1 MASSHNVELEAAKF
15 LHKLI
20 QDSKDEPA
28 KLATK
33 LYVILQH
40 MKSSGK
46 EHSMPYQVISR
57 AMETVIN
64 QHGLDIEALKSSR
77 LPLSGGAQTGSS
89 QAVGVSKDSKTG
101 LAENEMSNMDPF
113 STSRP
118 PVGPSSTGQDYYQG
132 STTHRSSQSFDH
144 ESPSSLDSRS
154 ANSQSQERRD
164 TANWDKQVNRKDG
177 KKATTKRKR
186 GDTSIPTEPH
196 LDSPQHLD
204 TRNAIVNTRKGKINK
219 VEPPA
224 GFPIKGG
231 ENANFNI
238 APSSGQMEHFTSFS
252 GSMRPLLRAKQEG
265 QNLTEKQ
272 LDLTNTSNS
281 MSRAPNAKHPEEMEV
296 SSTHNAL
303 AQQQAAPVPLT
314 HDTMGVWNQ
323 SKAGFPFDKSQ
334 VPRFSSN
341 VVVPSNMTAEIQMQ
355 QSTSPSPGSSSF
367 GKIQGGVPVTSS
379 SYQVAEPRFSSPMQ
393 YSGAMPSTGK
403 VSEHDGGNTNIL
415 ADANKIFQAG
425 RQNSAL
431 EMSMLRSAAVR
442 DTGKTPVHLASGS
455 PGMPFKEQQ
464 LKQLRAQCLVFLAF
478 RNGLM
483 PKKLHLEIA
492 LGNVF
497 PKEGGSTDG
506 PRKEFI
512 DHKGKTQFS
521 NEPNSI
527 SDSTTPYGRLNNE
540 RETDKMLPGAS
551 STGKFLETDSLS
563 KETENPNMEEKNG
576 PPPDLFVLAEDRKHL
591 LASQKPESETQTLE
605 TTASP
610 ACLTM
615 TSQQPESSGARSGLP
630 VSNPVENM
638 ENGHL
643 QVGRANQTSSLMGM
657 NKQNS
662 DVISWTGVGNQ
673 NEVSRGLLPASA
685 GQPELVSERN
695 NNAPGQFPNLG
706 SSSALGSQ
714 HTDNHP
720 TSFSFGDRWKP
731 ISGIGN
737 DHHSASASKD
747 AHMMPKHVSHG
758 QVKEDNRTDLPPSP
772 KYTMSEKWIMAKQKK
787 KLLDEQNWTLKQL
800 KARQKIAT
808 CFHKLKEN
816 VSSSEDISAKTKS
829 VIELKKLQLFELQRR
844 LRSEFLNDFFKPINT
859 EMDHLRNCKKF
870 RHGRRIKQL
879 EKFEQKMKEER
890 QKRIRERQKEFFGEI
905 EVHKERLD
913 DAFKIK
919 RERWKVF
926 NKYAKEFHKRK
937 ERIHREKIDRIQRE
951 KINLLKINDV
961 EGYLRMVQDAKSDR
975 VKQLLKETE
984 KYLQK
989 LGSKLRDAKAVAS
1002 QFELDMDESGSGGAT
1017 EKSEPSC
1024 ENEDESDQA
1033 KHYMESNEKYY
1044 LMAHSIKENIAK
1056 QPSILNGGKLREY
1069 QMNGLRW
1076 LVSLYN
1082 NHLNGILADEMGLG
1096 KTVQVISLICYLMET
1111 KNDRGPFLVV
1121 VPSSVLPGWES
1132 EINFWAPSIL
1142 GIVYAGPPEERRR
1155 LFKERIVQRKFNVL
1169 LTTYEYLMNKHD
1181 RPKLSKLHWHY
1192 IIIDEGHRIKNAS
1205 CKLNA
1210 ELKHYQSSHRL
1221 LLTGTPLQNNLE
1233 ELWALLNFLLPNIF
1247 NSSEDFSQWFNK
1259 PFESSGDSTADQALL
1274 SEEENLLIINRL
1286 HQVLRPFVL
1295 RRLKHKVENEL
1306 PEKIERL
1313 VRCEASAY
1321 QKLLMKRVE
1330 DNLGTIGN
1338 SKARSVHNSVMELRN
1353 ICNHPYLSQLHAE
1366 EVDTYIPK
1374 HYLPPIIRLCGKL
1387 EMLDR
1392 LLPKLKATDHRVLF
1406 FSTMT
1411 RLLDVMEEYLNG
1423 KQYRYLRLDG
1433 HTSGGDRGT
1442 LIDMFNKPD
1451 SPFFIFLL
1459 SIRAGGVGVNLQA
1472 ADTVI
1477 IFDTDWNPQVDLQ
1490 AQARAHRI
1498 GQKRDV
1504 LVLRFETVQTVEEQV
1519 RAAAE
1524 HKLGV
1529 ANQSITAGF
1538 FDNNTSAE
1546 DRREYLESLLR
1557 ECKKEEAAPVLDD
1570 DALNDLLARS
1580 EPEID
1585 VFETIDKRR
1594 REEEMAT
1601 WRKLAC
1607 VQGMDGSETLPP
1619 LPSRLV
1625 TDDDLK
1631 EFCEVMKVYE
1641 VPKTGEVSNVGVKRK
1656 GGALG
1661 GLDTQRYGRGKRARE
1676 VRSYEEQWTE
1686 EEFEKLC
1693 QADSPDSPTKSKEEF
1708 MESNLPKDDSGSVVA
1723 VCKTELPAPLPPHL
1737 PLPSVELPQIQQSKE
1752 VTPPAKRGR
1761 GRPKRATLD
1770 QSPSA
1775 MALTA
1780 PSGTVKVDTGLQR
1793 GMVSSPVTNSG
1804 PDSSPSSVNVQ
1815 GIGGIVQPN
1824 SIVASPSSQPSAPKP
1839 SVTPGSQTT
1848 IVSLSAS
1855 TQVRGQGRKTQSG
1868 LEAPRRRGKKQVT
1881 QSPGVSGG
1889 LAGSDPKQNEVSQ
1902 NTSVNPLE
1910 NQAIGMSET
1919 VSCTS
1924 AVQHPDSLPGS
1935 VPLQGANGTDH
1946 QVGGA
1951 MALTSQP
1958 TLPSPSVAPS
1968 SQSSPSP
1975 SVPVQTKGQN
1985 RKAQSGAGAQRR
1997 RGKKQVPVSPAVPD
2011 VLDAQ
2016 DLKPNLQP
2024 QVKPGDLSVSKDS
2037 AARSKQEADGLPG
2050 QNLNST
2056 EESVNLAEAKQTS
2069 SSSMIHET
2077 ALRTLGPATGESLNV
2092 IACNA
2097 TVTKEALPES
2107 CSSKPKNDK
2116 VSGNEGAAIPAEV
2129 NKSQSLED
2137 RACPAIA
2144 TSITAAPA
2152 HTPLTDSFPSSTAVE
2167 NTSETKYDV
2176 AKIAPSS
2183 QSTPSYHS
2191 VPLASQSI
2199 TPCPSESLEV
2209 KRQGRKTSSRAEAPR
2224 RRGRKQALV
2233 LPAVSD
2239 GPAGQDPK
2247 LNSQLQNASA
2257 VTMGSK
2263 SVAPR
2268 SKQGTDG
2275 QELTNAIQAQTSQVH
2290 LASSLVGHDPK
2301 RKEQSGYS
2309 AHNRQPTNSTSALDS
2324 AAGSSDKSS
2333 ALGRIQTADVNDV
2346 ARVMKEVFSGTI
2358 LSKAKIPET
2367 FGREG
2372 RVAPCVPLSSKI
2384 PVDTAKSQCLED
2396 KSCPTLPTLETAAH
2410 ALDLTGTDAQGER
2423 DKTPAL
2429 NETHVPI
2436 TNMDQP
2442 ESKTTVG
2449 SIKELKGSKQLSVDG
2464 TTRVSKTVFQTVSP
2478 DVDVTASSIGAC
2490 GSEVSSSLVFLSSV
2504 EHPQVIGGNKT
2515 ESLSGESPKSSSV
2528 DLSDNKC
2535 PTISM
2540 NTDNASLHLGLTPPV
2555 PEGPVESGVVGP
2567 PAMIDSENKIE
2578 PCVKEHPTSPPCNA
2592 ASLECAPLIPKDSD
2606 DVSNHSK
2613 DTSPISASP
2622 DRSAVIP
2629 DIPEMTETNA
2639 VDKTEPSS
2647 RESRESSPHDNVS
2660 TTFENVCPGESAPM
2674 SVGLEDSE
2682 LPGMAENDSGEM
2694 VESASKGCPK
2704 SSPVDISHEIS
2715 TTITTIPN
2723 IVFGGGCIDK
2733 VDVPCTESEA
2743 ANCSGEGNFLNPE
2756 ISSKADDFEV
2766 TLGSADV
2773 ASGHNTM
2780 HDIPTEK
2787 GILELRTDVI
2797 EDGSIDVCNMEVV
2810 PSEGD
2815 QMNVSCV
2822 GCYPSEKVSDTS
2834 LPASSLLT
2842 VGEINDSSDRGQV
2855 DSYVAQENPK
2865 SSGAAL
2871 VVSQDD
2877 GFVSGDRSEILQS
2890 SSLVEE
2896 EPVGGT
2902 SVKCQK
2908 SSSSSSE
2915 ERKDSVTEKDVILSE
2930 ELIPKNLDVP
2940 LSLITQEENIEG
2952 SSEERPS
2959 CSSILL
2965 DDSKG
2970 PGALTVV
2977 QIDLS
2982 QVCETLRENVVSEGM
2997 DPPSSSLVTGEGTTE
3012 EISKK
3017 NQVCRSVPV
3026 EEPEVSRAERDARI
3040 DSSQVDGILPQMV
3053 VTDNLGSPL
3062 SSLVTEEGKIGD
3074 SLAKCV
3080 IGSPVQMKEEDKI
3093 DGISM
3098 KRLSGNSDLL
3108 GESQGSDAEMDVSQ
3122 ARGFLTETESVIVP
3136 SSSAAVKEGKIKC
3149 SSERGPVNRSIVL
3162 EETSEDLVTDNV
3174 VVSRVGVFVPKNMLE
3189 AAVQPLSTLTKEQ
3202 EKTECSSEK
3211 DQDGSSVQLDEP
3223 NGKEDEMDHQME
3235 TPRYSEDLPDC
3246 IVSESVDL
3254 EEKIQGLSEK
3264 DPVSSLAPQVES
3276 KVSEPEMVDHLDAS
3290 KVGVMLLEE
3299 AISENV
3305 DLPASSME
3313 TEGKE
3318 VVGPSEGKVGCSVME
3333 EGSKTPVAEMVP
3345 QVNASDACESVQEIV
3360 SENMDLPLVTSTIVG
3375 DSVEGSSDAVPTGSS
3390 KSPEGLE
3397 SEAKIVEGFQV
3408 CGTLPG
3414 NVSEN
3419 LDQLPVTLAI
3429 GGDNVEGLSEAGP
3442 IDNSNSLEESKSE
3455 AKIVDA
3461 SLVCGTLPGNV
3472 SENLDQLPVTLAIG
3486 GNSVEGLSDARPIDS
3501 SKSLEESESEAK
3513 IIDAFEVCG
3522 TLPVDVF
3529 ENLDQLPVTFAIRG
3543 DSVEGLSEAGPMDS
3557 SKSLEES
3564 KCEAK
3569 VGDASQVAGT
3579 MQENVSEN
3587 MDQSEAPLT
3596 MGGDSVEAL
3605 PEAGPAGSSKSPGE
3619 SKCEAKVGDASQ
3631 VCGSIPE
3638 TVFGNPDQALVTLAK
3653 EGGHV
3658 KGLSEAGPAGSSKL
3672 PELESET
3679 EVVDDSQ
3686 VCAPMPETVPEAG
3699 VGGDVEG
3706 LSEAGP
3712 AGISKLPELESE
3724 TKVGDD
3730 SQVCAPMPETV
3741 PEAKVG
3747 DDVEGLSEAGPAGSS
3762 KSPELESEAKVGDD
3776 SQVCASVPET
3786 VPENPDQPQ
3795 VNLVVGDDHVE
3806 CLSEAEPVGSS
3817 KAPEELESEDK
3828 VGDASRGCV
3837 ATPENMSES
3846 MDQPPVILAMGG
3858 DGIEA
3863 LSDVGPVGSS
3873 KSPEESETEAKAGG
3887 ASQVCGTMPENES
3900 ENMDFEPS
3908 STAQEGQTVE
3918 SSSEKPGG
3926 SSMAQPEV
3934 E

>member
-57 AMETVIN
+57 AMETVIS

-196 LDSPQHLD
+196 LDNPQHLD

-265 QNLTEKQ
+265 QNLIEKQ

-281 MSRAPNAKHPEEMEV
+281 MSRAPNAKLPEEMEV

-355 QSTSPSPGSSSF
+355 QLTSPSPGSSSF

-576 PPPDLFVLAEDRKHL
+576 PPPDLFVLAEEKKHL
-591 LASQKPESETQTLE
+591 LVSQKPESETQTLE

-643 QVGRANQTSSLMGM
+643 QVGRVNQTSSLMGM

-662 DVISWTGVGNQ
+662 EIISWTGVGNQ

-1002 QFELDMDESGSGGAT
+1002 QFEHDMDESGSGGAT

-1607 VQGMDGSETLPP
+1607 VQGMDSSETLPP

-1708 MESNLPKDDSGSVVA
+1708 LESNLPKDDSGSVVA

-1770 QSPSA
+1770 QSPTA

-1793 GMVSSPVTNSG
+1793 GVVSSPVTNSG

-1824 SIVASPSSQPSAPKP
+1824 NIVASPSSQPTAPKP

-1848 IVSLSAS
+1848 IVSPSAS

-1868 LEAPRRRGKKQVT
+1868 LEAPRRRGKKQVP

-2024 QVKPGDLSVSKDS
+2024 QDKPGDLSVSKDS

-2056 EESVNLAEAKQTS
+2056 EESVNSTEAKQTI

-2137 RACPAIA
+2137 KACPAIA

-2183 QSTPSYHS
+2183 QSTPLYHS

-2209 KRQGRKTSSRAEAPR
+2209 KRQGRKTSNRAEAPR
-2224 RRGRKQALV
+2224 RRGRKQAPV

-2372 RVAPCVPLSSKI
+2372 RVAPCIPLSSKI

-2410 ALDLTGTDAQGER
+2410 ALDLTGTDAKGER

-2442 ESKTTVG
+2442 ESKTAVG

-2464 TTRVSKTVFQTVSP
+2464 TTRVSKTVFQPVSP

-2490 GSEVSSSLVFLSSV
+2490 GSEVGSSLVFSSSV

-2647 RESRESSPHDNVS
+2647 KESRESSPHDNVS
-2660 TTFENVCPGESAPM
+2660 TTFEIVCPGESAPM

-2682 LPGMAENDSGEM
+2682 LPGMAENDTGEM

-2743 ANCSGEGNFLNPE
+2743 ANCSGEGNFLNSE
-2756 ISSKADDFEV
+2756 ISLKADDFEV

-2797 EDGSIDVCNMEVV
+2797 EDGSIDVCNVEVV

-2822 GCYPSEKVSDTS
+2822 GCYPSAKVSDTS

-2855 DSYVAQENPK
+2855 DSYVSQENPK

-2896 EPVGGT
+2896 EPVGGA
-2902 SVKCQK
+2902 SVKCQN

-2982 QVCETLRENVVSEGM
+2982 QVCETLQENVVSEGM
-2997 DPPSSSLVTGEGTTE
+2997 DPPSSSLVTGEEPTE

-3053 VTDNLGSPL
+3053 VDNLGSPL

-3074 SLAKCV
+3074 SLVKCV

-3093 DGISM
+3093 DGISI
-3098 KRLSGNSDLL
+3098 KCLSGNSDLL
-3108 GESQGSDAEMDVSQ
+3108 GDSQGSDAEMDVSQ
-3122 ARGFLTETESVIVP
+3122 ARGFLTDTESVIVP
-3136 SSSAAVKEGKIKC
+3136 SSSAAVKEGKIEC

-3223 NGKEDEMDHQME
+3223 NGKEDEMDQME
-3235 TPRYSEDLPDC
+3235 TPRYSGDLPDC

-3264 DPVSSLAPQVES
+3264 DPVSSLAPQLES
-3276 KVSEPEMVDHLDAS
+3276 KVS
-3290 KVGVMLLEE
+3290 
-3299 AISENV
+3299 
-3305 DLPASSME
+3305 
-3313 TEGKE
+3313 
-3318 VVGPSEGKVGCSVME
+3318 
-3333 EGSKTPVAEMVP
+3333 
-3345 QVNASDACESVQEIV
+3345 
-3360 SENMDLPLVTSTIVG
+3360 
-3375 DSVEGSSDAVPTGSS
+3375 
-3390 KSPEGLE
+3390 
-3397 SEAKIVEGFQV
+3397 
-3408 CGTLPG
+3408 GT
-3414 NVSEN
+3414 
-3419 LDQLPVTLAI
+3419 
-3429 GGDNVEGLSEAGP
+3429 
-3442 IDNSNSLEESKSE
+3442 
-3455 AKIVDA
+3455 
-3461 SLVCGTLPGNV
+3461 
-3472 SENLDQLPVTLAIG
+3472 
-3486 GNSVEGLSDARPIDS
+3486 
-3501 SKSLEESESEAK
+3501 
-3513 IIDAFEVCG
+3513 
-3522 TLPVDVF
+3522 
-3529 ENLDQLPVTFAIRG
+3529 
-3543 DSVEGLSEAGPMDS
+3543 
-3557 SKSLEES
+3557 
-3564 KCEAK
+3564 
-3569 VGDASQVAGT
+3569 
-3579 MQENVSEN
+3579 
-3587 MDQSEAPLT
+3587 
-3596 MGGDSVEAL
+3596 
-3605 PEAGPAGSSKSPGE
+3605 
-3619 SKCEAKVGDASQ
+3619 
-3631 VCGSIPE
+3631 
-3638 TVFGNPDQALVTLAK
+3638 
-3653 EGGHV
+3653 
-3658 KGLSEAGPAGSSKL
+3658 
-3672 PELESET
+3672 
-3679 EVVDDSQ
+3679 
-3686 VCAPMPETVPEAG
+3686 
-3699 VGGDVEG
+3699 
-3706 LSEAGP
+3706 
-3712 AGISKLPELESE
+3712 
-3724 TKVGDD
+3724 
-3730 SQVCAPMPETV
+3730 
-3741 PEAKVG
+3741 
-3747 DDVEGLSEAGPAGSS
+3747 
-3762 KSPELESEAKVGDD
+3762 
-3776 SQVCASVPET
+3776 
-3786 VPENPDQPQ
+3786 
-3795 VNLVVGDDHVE
+3795 
-3806 CLSEAEPVGSS
+3806 
-3817 KAPEELESEDK
+3817 
-3828 VGDASRGCV
+3828 
-3837 ATPENMSES
+3837 
-3846 MDQPPVILAMGG
+3846 
-3858 DGIEA
+3858 
-3863 LSDVGPVGSS
+3863 
-3873 KSPEESETEAKAGG
+3873 
-3887 ASQVCGTMPENES
+3887 
-3900 ENMDFEPS
+3900 
-3908 STAQEGQTVE
+3908 
-3918 SSSEKPGG
+3918 
-3926 SSMAQPEV
+3926 
-3934 E
+3934 

>member
-118 PVGPSSTGQDYYQG
+118 PVGPSSTGHDYYQG

-186 GDTSIPTEPH
+186 GDEPH
-196 LDSPQHLD
+196 LDNPQHLD

-219 VEPPA
+219 VEPSA

-265 QNLTEKQ
+265 QNLIEKQ

-281 MSRAPNAKHPEEMEV
+281 MSRTPNAKHPEEMEV

-379 SYQVAEPRFSSPMQ
+379 SYQVAEPGFSSPMQ
-393 YSGAMPSTGK
+393 YSGTMPSTGK

-442 DTGKTPVHLASGS
+442 DTGKTPVHLSPGS

-497 PKEGGSTDG
+497 PKEGGSTEG

-521 NEPNSI
+521 NEQNSI
-527 SDSTTPYGRLNNE
+527 SDSTTPYGRLNSE
-540 RETDKMLPGAS
+540 RETDKILPGAS
-551 STGKFLETDSLS
+551 STGKFLETESLS
-563 KETENPNMEEKNG
+563 KETENPKMEEKNG
-576 PPPDLFVLAEDRKHL
+576 PPPDLFVLAEERKHL

-662 DVISWTGVGNQ
+662 EIISWTGVGNQ

-747 AHMMPKHVSHG
+747 THMMPKHVSHG
-758 QVKEDNRTDLPPSP
+758 QVREDNHTDLPPSP

-787 KLLDEQNWTLKQL
+787 KLLDEQNWTLKQQ

-913 DAFKIK
+913 DVFKIK

-1002 QFELDMDESGSGGAT
+1002 QFEHDMDESGSGGAIG
-1017 EKSEPSC
+1017 KSEPSF

-1044 LMAHSIKENIAK
+1044 LMAHSIKENIAE
-1056 QPSILNGGKLREY
+1056 QPSSLNGGKLREY

-1181 RPKLSKLHWHY
+1181 RPKLSKIHWHY

-1295 RRLKHKVENEL
+1295 RRLKHKVENQL

-1607 VQGMDGSETLPP
+1607 VQGMDISETLPP

-1641 VPKTGEVSNVGVKRK
+1641 VPKTGEVSNVGIKRK

-1708 MESNLPKDDSGSVVA
+1708 MESNLPKDESGSVVA

-1770 QSPSA
+1770 QSPTA

-1824 SIVASPSSQPSAPKP
+1824 SIVASPSSQPTAPKP

-1848 IVSLSAS
+1848 IVSPSASTQAS
-1855 TQVRGQGRKTQSG
+1855 TQVRGQGRKSQSG
-1868 LEAPRRRGKKQVT
+1868 LEAPRRRGKKQVP

-1935 VPLQGANGTDH
+1935 VPLQGANDTDH

-1958 TLPSPSVAPS
+1958 TLPSPSVTPS
-1968 SQSSPSP
+1968 SQSSPFP

-1997 RGKKQVPVSPAVPD
+1997 RGKKQAPVSPAVPD

-2024 QVKPGDLSVSKDS
+2024 QDKPGDLSVSKDS
-2037 AARSKQEADGLPG
+2037 AVRSKQEADGLPG

-2056 EESVNLAEAKQTS
+2056 AESVNLAEAKQTT
-2069 SSSMIHET
+2069 SSSMTHGT
-2077 ALRTLGPATGESLNV
+2077 ALRTLGPATGEGLNV

-2097 TVTKEALPES
+2097 TVTKEALAES

-2137 RACPAIA
+2137 KACPAIA
-2144 TSITAAPA
+2144 TSITAGPA

-2176 AKIAPSS
+2176 AKIAPGS

-2199 TPCPSESLEV
+2199 NPCPSESVEV
-2209 KRQGRKTSSRAEAPR
+2209 KRQGRKTSNRAEAPR
-2224 RRGRKQALV
+2224 RRGRKQAPV

-2309 AHNRQPTNSTSALDS
+2309 AHNRQPTNSSSALDS
-2324 AAGSSDKSS
+2324 APGSSDKSS

-2346 ARVMKEVFSGTI
+2346 ARVMKEVFSGTC

-2410 ALDLTGTDAQGER
+2410 LLDLTGTDAKGER

-2464 TTRVSKTVFQTVSP
+2464 TTRVSKTVFQTESP

-2490 GSEVSSSLVFLSSV
+2490 GSEVSSSLVFSSSV

-2540 NTDNASLHLGLTPPV
+2540 NTDNASLHLGLTPPA

-2578 PCVKEHPTSPPCNA
+2578 PCDKEHPTSPPCIA
-2592 ASLECAPLIPKDSD
+2592 ASLDCPPLIPKDSD

-2622 DRSAVIP
+2622 DRSAVTP
-2629 DIPEMTETNA
+2629 DITEMTETNA

-2647 RESRESSPHDNVS
+2647 KESRESSPRENVSTTFENVCGPPLIPKDSDDVSNHSKDTSPISASPDRSAVTPDITEMTETNAVDKTEPSSKESQESSPRDNLS

-2694 VESASKGCPK
+2694 VESASKGYPK
-2704 SSPVDISHEIS
+2704 SSSVDISHEIS

-2733 VDVPCTESEA
+2733 VDVPFTESEA
-2743 ANCSGEGNFLNPE
+2743 ANCSGEGNFSNPE
-2756 ISSKADDFEV
+2756 ISSKADDFKV

-2815 QMNVSCV
+2815 QMNVSHV

-2842 VGEINDSSDRGQV
+2842 VGEIDDSSDRGQV

-2877 GFVSGDRSEILQS
+2877 GFVSGDRSEILES

-2896 EPVGGT
+2896 EPVGGA
-2902 SVKCQK
+2902 SVKCQN

-2940 LSLITQEENIEG
+2940 LSLIAQEENIEG

-2965 DDSKG
+2965 EDSKG

-2977 QIDLS
+2977 QIDLP
-2982 QVCETLRENVVSEGM
+2982 QVCETLQENVVSEGM
-2997 DPPSSSLVTGEGTTE
+2997 DPPSSSLVAGEGTTE

-3017 NQVCRSVPV
+3017 NQVCRSVQ
-3026 EEPEVSRAERDARI
+3026 I

-3053 VTDNLGSPL
+3053 VTDNLGSPP

-3074 SLAKCV
+3074 SLGKCLL
-3080 IGSPVQMKEEDKI
+3080 GSPVQMKEDKI

-3098 KRLSGNSDLL
+3098 KRLGGNSDLL
-3108 GESQGSDAEMDVSQ
+3108 GESQGSDAEMDVQMDVSQ
-3122 ARGFLTETESVIVP
+3122 ACGFLTETESVIVP
-3136 SSSAAVKEGKIKC
+3136 SSSAAVKEGKIEC

-3162 EETSEDLVTDNV
+3162 GETSEDLVTDNM

-3202 EKTECSSEK
+3202 QKTQCSSEK
-3211 DQDGSSVQLDEP
+3211 DQDGRSVQLDEP

-3235 TPRYSEDLPDC
+3235 TPRYSGDLPDC
-3246 IVSESVDL
+3246 IVSESGDS
-3254 EEKIQGLSEK
+3254 EEKIPGLSEK

-3276 KVSEPEMVDHLDAS
+3276 KVSEPEMGDHLDAS

-3305 DLPASSME
+3305 DLPASSIE

-3318 VVGPSEGKVGCSVME
+3318 VVCPSEGKVGCSVME

-3375 DSVEGSSDAVPTGSS
+3375 DSVEGSSDAVPIGSS

-3397 SEAKIVEGFQV
+3397 SEAKIVDGFQV
-3408 CGTLPG
+3408 CGTLQG

-3429 GGDNVEGLSEAGP
+3429 GDNNVEGLSEAGP
-3442 IDNSNSLEESKSE
+3442 IDNSNSLEESNSE

-3472 SENLDQLPVTLAIG
+3472 SENLDQLPVTLAIE

-3501 SKSLEESESEAK
+3501 SKSLEESKSEAK
-3513 IIDAFEVCG
+3513 IVDASEVCG
-3522 TLPVDVF
+3522 TLPVDVS
-3529 ENLDQLPVTFAIRG
+3529 ENLDQLPVTLAMRG

-3557 SKSLEES
+3557 SQSLEES

-3587 MDQSEAPLT
+3587 LDQSEAPLT
-3596 MGGDSVEAL
+3596 MGGDGVEAL
-3605 PEAGPAGSSKSPGE
+3605 PEAGPAGSSKSPEE

-3638 TVFGNPDQALVTLAK
+3638 TAFRNPDPALVTLAK
-3653 EGGHV
+3653 GGGRV
-3658 KGLSEAGPAGSSKL
+3658 EGLSEAEPAGSSKL

-3679 EVVDDSQ
+3679 KVV
-3686 VCAPMPETVPEAG
+3686 
-3699 VGGDVEG
+3699 
-3706 LSEAGP
+3706 
-3712 AGISKLPELESE
+3712 
-3724 TKVGDD
+3724 DD

-3747 DDVEGLSEAGPAGSS
+3747 GDIEAKAKVGGDIEGLSEAGPAGSS
-3762 KSPELESEAKVGDD
+3762 KS
-3776 SQVCASVPET
+3776 
-3786 VPENPDQPQ
+3786 
-3795 VNLVVGDDHVE
+3795 
-3806 CLSEAEPVGSS
+3806 
-3817 KAPEELESEDK
+3817 PEELESEDK

-3837 ATPENMSES
+3837 AMPENISES

-3858 DGIEA
+3858 DSIEA
-3863 LSDVGPVGSS
+3863 LSEAGPVGSS
-3873 KSPEESETEAKAGG
+3873 KSLEESETEAKAGG
-3887 ASQVCGTMPENES
+3887 ASQVCGAMPEKES
-3900 ENMDFEPS
+3900 ENMDVEPS
-3908 STAQEGQTVE
+3908 STAREGETVE
-3918 SSSEKPGG
+3918 SSEKPGG
-3926 SSMAQPEV
+3926 SSMALPEV